1 MYYLKTSACFDS
13 AHFLHGYNGKC
24 ANIHGHHWIVEVK
37 ISSGRLRENGEKR
50 GMLLDFGDFKRAV
63 KELAEGFDHTLIYE
77 KSTLKPAT
85 VTALKD
91 EGFALVETDFR
102 PTAENFAFCIY
113 NDLCKKGMPVFS
125 VKVYETP
132 ENCAVYSE

>member
-37 ISSGRLRENGEKR
+37 ISGGKLQGSGEKR
-50 GMLLDFGDFKRAV
+50 GMLLDFGDFKHAV

-77 KSTLKPAT
+77 KNTLKPAT
-85 VTALKD
+85 LAALKE
-91 EGFALVETDFR
+91 EGFSLVETDFR
-102 PTAENFAFCIY
+102 PTAENFAAHIY
-113 NDLCKKGMPVFS
+113 ADLCNKGLPVFS
-125 VKVYETP
+125 VTVYESP
-132 ENCAVYSE
+132 ENCAVYGD

>member
-37 ISSGRLRENGEKR
+37 INGANLHGNGEKR
-50 GMLLDFGDFKRAV
+50 GMLLDFGDFKKAV

-77 KSTLKPAT
+77 KNTLKPAT
-85 VTALKD
+85 LTAFKE
-91 EGFALVETDFR
+91 EGFSLVETDFR
-102 PTAENFAFCIY
+102 PTAENFAAHIY
-113 NDLCKKGMPVFS
+113 ADLCNKGMPVFS
-125 VKVYETP
+125 VTVYESP
-132 ENCAVYSE
+132 ENCAVYGE